1 MISRASPALQAKL
14 TGSDTMKAGRERQ
27 LLAAHGDAIAF
38 EGTAIQIS
46 AATLDRWKAA
56 YRHIDDWP
64 AALQAIDDF
73 CASILPADNAK
84 QISRA
89 SSWLE
94 RRNHQN
100 RKDSNETIRL
110 EGRSF

>member
-1 MISRASPALQAKL
+1 MIATASPALQSRL
-14 TGSDTMKAGRERQ
+14 TGRDTID
-27 LLAAHGDAIAF
+27 AAAFSGAAIKID
-38 EGTAIQIS
+38 GK
-46 AATLDRWKAA
+46 TLERWKAA
-56 YRHIDDWP
+56 YRHIDDWA

-73 CASILPADNAK
+73 CASIPPADNAK